1 MRNKC
6 VTYALGFVVMY
17 VERHVWRVA
26 CLVDFSVQLVEE
38 GGW

>member
-26 CLVDFSVQLVEE
+26 CLVELVFN
-38 GGW
+38 